1 MHLNGQFTMLMAC
14 RFTLANIQSCFP
26 HELRVTANIQSCFP
40 HELRVTA
47 VQRRVYLKKSVS
59 GQSCI

>member
-26 HELRVTANIQSCFP
+26 HELRVTA
-40 HELRVTA
+40 